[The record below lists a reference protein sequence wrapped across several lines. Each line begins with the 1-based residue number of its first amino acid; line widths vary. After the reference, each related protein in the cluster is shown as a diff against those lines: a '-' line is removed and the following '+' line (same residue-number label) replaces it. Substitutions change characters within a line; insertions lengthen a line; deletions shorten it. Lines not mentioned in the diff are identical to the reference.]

1 MKFVGKWKN
10 GQMVSG
16 KWRYPNG
23 TYFEGAFDNN
33 KPKGK
38 GRWQFENGNS
48 VLGEYVQTRT
58 AEEDSSTDNVK
69 LSWVTTSDITK
80 NNSEN

>member
-1 MKFVGKWKN
+1 
-10 GQMVSG
+10 MVSG

-23 TYFEGAFDNN
+23 TFFEGTFDNN

-48 VLGEYVQTRT
+48 VHGEYIQTRT
-58 AEEDSSTDNVK
+58 AAEEEQASDNVK

-80 NNSEN
+80 NNASD